1 MKKFNKWL
9 FAFISLFGI
18 VATLNIP
25 KVNAEKY
32 YNNAIWPSEFI
43 SNIFIKKVKPNGY
56 TKYQQARF
64 LRRSEDNKYVY
75 CLQPYVEINNNYVYD
90 VARDDYETATNLSK
104 EQWKRVS
111 LLAYYGY
118 EYNED

>member
-32 YNNAIWPSEFI
+32 YNNAYSGYCDY
-43 SNIFIKKVKPNGY
+43 SIFIVNS
-56 TKYQQARF
+56 Q
-64 LRRSEDNKYVY
+64 
-75 CLQPYVEINNNYVYD
+75 
-90 VARDDYETATNLSK
+90 
-104 EQWKRVS
+104 
-111 LLAYYGY
+111 
-118 EYNED
+118 